1 MMVPLAQQCRQ
12 PHYPPPPPFG
22 ENASECHGMAAVS
35 IISLGR
41 FFNSFWW
48 CSCLDCL
55 ISNLNDGT
63 TVSKERD
70 QMVR

>member
-1 MMVPLAQQCRQ
+1 MMAPLAQQCRQ
-12 PHYPPPPPFG
+12 PRYPPPPPL
-22 ENASECHGMAAVS
+22 AKMPVSVMVAAVS

-41 FFNSFWW
+41 FFSSFWW